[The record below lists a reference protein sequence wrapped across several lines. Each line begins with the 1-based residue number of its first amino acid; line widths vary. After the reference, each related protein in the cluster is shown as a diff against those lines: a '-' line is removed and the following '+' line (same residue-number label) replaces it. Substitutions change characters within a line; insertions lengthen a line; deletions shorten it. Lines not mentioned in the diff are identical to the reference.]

1 MVEVNTIKSIHPGW
15 RVAPARDKPNN
26 KNKDQRANAEEA
38 RKSKN
43 AGNSDIAEDG
53 HSHIDDYV

>member
-15 RVAPARDKPNN
+15 RVAPTQDKPNN
-26 KNKDQRANAEEA
+26 KNKDQQANAEKA
-38 RKSKN
+38 RKSNN
-43 AGNSDIAEDG
+43 AGHSDIAEDG